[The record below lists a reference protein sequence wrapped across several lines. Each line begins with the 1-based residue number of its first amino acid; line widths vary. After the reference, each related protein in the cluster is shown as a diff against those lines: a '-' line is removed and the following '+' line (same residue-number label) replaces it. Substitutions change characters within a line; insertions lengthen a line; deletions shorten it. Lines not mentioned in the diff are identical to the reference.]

1 MFAEHQTY
9 VTDNE
14 TSLLTFGENE
24 TWIYHIYTVHQLNQ
38 YITGNTFWVM
48 TCMTAQVVSCGDKTG
63 GQTAAFVPEGG

>member
-38 YITGNTFWVM
+38 YITGNTF
-48 TCMTAQVVSCGDKTG
+48 
-63 GQTAAFVPEGG
+63 